1 MSDSEHVH
9 KGRLSITFDEREV
22 HTSPETLVMSDATV
36 EAIADG
42 LKFIHQDKSNT
53 LHRIVMR
60 TICDE
65 CGHANTLITVEGN
78 WKVLDNGFEEFKK
91 TLGVVTAP
99 EDAYFTLLAM
109 PIVEHA
115 ATRANAGRLKQVME
129 RIFPGRKIMVVRVV
143 RD

>member
-1 MSDSEHVH
+1 MDGKHIH
-9 KGRLSITFDEREV
+9 LGRLSITFDEREV
-22 HTSPETLVMSDATV
+22 HTSPEALVMSDATMD
-36 EAIADG
+36 AIADG

-65 CGHANTLITVEGN
+65 CGHASTLITVEGN
-78 WKVLDNGFEEFKK
+78 WEVLDKGLEEFKK

-99 EDAYFTLLAM
+99 EDAYFTLLSM

-115 ATRANAGRLKQVME
+115 AMQASSGRLKQVME
-129 RIFPGRKIMVVRVV
+129 RLFPGRKIMVVRVV